1 MTQAQQEVPSLSF
14 ATKTNSQNGA
24 ACYLLANS
32 KDFLSKTPL
41 VAGGNLLATK
51 ALEKLT
57 DLLIYHFKNK
67 QEVTPMKL
75 LSPQQVAEI
84 TGLPYAK
91 ALLIIKSTNHI
102 QINNRYYVS
111 ESTLRAFLNPDAP
124 MLIEEDEK

>member
-1 MTQAQQEVPSLSF
+1 
-14 ATKTNSQNGA
+14 
-24 ACYLLANS
+24 
-32 KDFLSKTPL
+32 
-41 VAGGNLLATK
+41 
-51 ALEKLT
+51 
-57 DLLIYHFKNK
+57 
-67 QEVTPMKL
+67 MKM

-111 ESTLRAFLNPDAP
+111 ESTLRAFLNPDVP